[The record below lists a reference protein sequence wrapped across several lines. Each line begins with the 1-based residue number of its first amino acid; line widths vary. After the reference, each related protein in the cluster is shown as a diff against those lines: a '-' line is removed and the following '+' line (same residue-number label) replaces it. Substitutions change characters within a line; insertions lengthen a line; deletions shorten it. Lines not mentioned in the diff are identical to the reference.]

1 MECDRNSCQK
11 NTFYKILDKIWE
23 VTMTPVD
30 HSVPSAADSY
40 LKHSPSTDLFTLGV
54 NFQSYIIHPNG
65 QKYDIHQLTARTQ
78 NFVVFLLLFGYV

>member
-1 MECDRNSCQK
+1 VIKRAARK
-11 NTFYKILDKIWE
+11 LPFHKILDKIWE

-30 HSVPSAADSY
+30 HTVPSAANSY

-65 QKYDIHQLTARTQ
+65 QKYDMHQLTPRIE
-78 NFVVFLLLFGYV
+78 NSGIFIWLSMI